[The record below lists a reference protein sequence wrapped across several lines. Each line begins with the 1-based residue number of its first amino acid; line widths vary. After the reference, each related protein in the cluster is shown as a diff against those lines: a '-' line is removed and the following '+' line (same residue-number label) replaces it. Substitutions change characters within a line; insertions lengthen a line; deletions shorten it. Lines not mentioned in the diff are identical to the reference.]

1 MKNKLTIY
9 SLLSF
14 ISLLLVAFI
23 FSFDLVGAIVSLA
36 ESIQI
41 LSENEIQGLE
51 AILATSVLEVLAC
64 LACLVLAFLKSRK
77 LKKGTYDNGRLVYE
91 VTAIFYTV
99 LAISLIIVLV
109 TFGIV
114 DAGILTLAILILLVS
129 IYNVYLIF
137 YKNKLNAGLARIL
150 TIVADILDFVFIILL
165 LVTYLNSTTTAI
177 LAGVFLLILY
187 LINLTIDII
196 RLFNKSI
203 LDKVISNADTIEEK
217 PLEVKEEQKEDKAE

>member
-14 ISLLLVAFI
+14 ISVFLVAFI

-41 LSENEIQGLE
+41 LSENEIQGIE

-64 LACLVLAFLKSRK
+64 LACLVLAYLESRK

-99 LAISLIIVLV
+99 LAISLILVLV
-109 TFGIV
+109 AFDVV

-129 IYNVYLIF
+129 AYNLFLIL
-137 YKNKLNAGLARIL
+137 YKNKLSAGLARIL
-150 TIVADILDFVFIILL
+150 AIVADILDFVFIILL
-165 LVTYLNSTTTAI
+165 LVTYLNSTTIAI
-177 LAGVFLLILY
+177 LVGVFLVILY

-203 LDKVISNADTIEEK
+203 LDKVIGNADIIEEK
-217 PLEVKEEQKEDKAE
+217 PLEAKEEQKEDKAE

>member
-9 SLLSF
+9 SLLSC
-14 ISLLLVAFI
+14 ISLFLVAFI

-64 LACLVLAFLKSRK
+64 LACLVLACLESRK

-99 LAISLIIVLV
+99 LAISLILVLV
-109 TFGIV
+109 AFDVV

-129 IYNVYLIF
+129 AYNLFLIL
-137 YKNKLNAGLARIL
+137 YKNKLSAGLARIL
-150 TIVADILDFVFIILL
+150 AIVADILDFVFIILL
-165 LVTYLNSTTTAI
+165 LVIYLNSTTIAI
-177 LAGVFLLILY
+177 LVGVCLLILY

-203 LDKVISNADTIEEK
+203 LDKVIGNADIIEEK
-217 PLEVKEEQKEDKAE
+217 PLESKEEQKEDKAE

>member
-9 SLLSF
+9 SLLSS
-14 ISLLLVAFI
+14 ISLFLVAFI

-41 LSENEIQGLE
+41 LSENEIQGIE

-64 LACLVLAFLKSRK
+64 LACLVLAYLESRK

-99 LAISLIIVLV
+99 LAISLILVLV
-109 TFGIV
+109 AFGVV

-129 IYNVYLIF
+129 VYNVFLIL
-137 YKNKLNAGLARIL
+137 YKNKLSAGLARIL

-165 LVTYLNSTTTAI
+165 LVTYLNSTTIAI
-177 LAGVFLLILY
+177 LVGVCLLILY

-203 LDKVISNADTIEEK
+203 LDKVITNINTQEEK
-217 PLEVKEEQKEDKAE
+217 PLESKEEQKEDKAE

>member
-14 ISLLLVAFI
+14 ISLFLVAFI

-41 LSENEIQGLE
+41 LSVNEIQGLE

-64 LACLVLAFLKSRK
+64 LACLVLAFLESRK

-99 LAISLIIVLV
+99 LAISLILVLV
-109 TFGIV
+109 AFDVV

-129 IYNVYLIF
+129 AYNLFLIL
-137 YKNKLNAGLARIL
+137 YKNKLSAGLARIL
-150 TIVADILDFVFIILL
+150 AIVADILDFVFIILL
-165 LVTYLNSTTTAI
+165 LVTYLNSTTIAI
-177 LAGVFLLILY
+177 LVGVCLLILY

-203 LDKVISNADTIEEK
+203 LDKVIGNADIIEEK
-217 PLEVKEEQKEDKAE
+217 PLESKEEQKEDKAE

>member
-36 ESIQI
+36 QSIQI

-64 LACLVLAFLKSRK
+64 LACLVLAFLESRK

-109 TFGIV
+109 TFGVV

-129 IYNVYLIF
+129 IYNIFLIF
-137 YKNKLNAGLARIL
+137 YKNKLSTGLARIL
-150 TIVADILDFVFIILL
+150 VIVADILDFVFIILL

-203 LDKVISNADTIEEK
+203 LDKVISNADIIEEK
-217 PLEVKEEQKEDKAE
+217 PLEAKEEQKDDKAE